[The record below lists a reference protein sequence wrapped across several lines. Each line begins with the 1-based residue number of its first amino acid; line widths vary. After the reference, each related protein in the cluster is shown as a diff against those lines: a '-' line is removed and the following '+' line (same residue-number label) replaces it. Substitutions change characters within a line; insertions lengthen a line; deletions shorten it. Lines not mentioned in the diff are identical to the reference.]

1 MNFLKKIFQKKQ
13 KKDNE
18 FEYEYENRFKYDYN
32 DVVDRAR
39 AVNTVAREAA
49 AHLPVLMNVILQ
61 AEALGDDTA
70 VQVDDA
76 VKATALA
83 LEASMAAFGNI
94 IKLAGETEY
103 RRYQK

>member
-18 FEYEYENRFKYDYN
+18 FEYEYENTFKYDYN
-32 DVVDRAR
+32 DVVSRAR
-39 AVNTVAREAA
+39 AVNTVTMEAA
-49 AHLPVLMNVILQ
+49 AHMPALINLLGQ
-61 AEALGDDTA
+61 GEALGDDTA

-76 VKATALA
+76 IKATALA
-83 LEASMAAFGNI
+83 IETSMAVFSTV

-103 RRYQK
+103 RRYRK